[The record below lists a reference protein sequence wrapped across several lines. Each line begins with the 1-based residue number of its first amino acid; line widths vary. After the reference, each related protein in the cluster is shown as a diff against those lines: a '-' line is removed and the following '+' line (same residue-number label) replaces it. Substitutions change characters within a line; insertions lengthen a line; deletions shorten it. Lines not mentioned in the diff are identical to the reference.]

1 MLILA
6 EDPQFESTAGFPTQ
20 AILQFGSLILLF
32 K

>member
-20 AILQFGSLILLF
+20 AILIQFGSLILF